1 MKRLKQPATTIL
13 FLLAALMFLGC
24 KPASEAPAD
33 KADAAPKKAEAE
45 APAKAA
51 IPEGLD
57 LVILNGRV
65 MDPETKLDAQR
76 NVGVKD
82 GKIVAIT
89 EQAIKGS
96 ETIDAKGH
104 VVAPGFIDTHWHAL
118 DGFGAKVGILDG
130 VTTGMDI
137 EAGAHNVSKWYAA
150 HEGKTI
156 HNYGTTASHALA
168 RMLVH
173 DAKEMASQDQFDFNG
188 PLDFLAIPPLINFS
202 GQDGVPGWSVTRSN
216 REQTNRI
223 MEMLDRDLRDGALGV
238 GSTVGYMRT
247 GTTTYELFLAQK
259 TAANYGR
266 LTGFH
271 ARFYPSALTPIE
283 HPLGFDEV
291 FTNAYVLGAPL
302 IYQHNMDYGWYE
314 IEQKLAL
321 AREKGLNMWS
331 EMYPY
336 EAASTVISAEF
347 LQPEVYE
354 AGGNH
359 YGDGGIYDPQLDK
372 FYSKKDFLST
382 AKKEPGRMIMAYF
395 AYRVP
400 WIVPM
405 LRTPHMTI
413 ASDAVLNSAGPKD
426 FDTPFKEYEGHPR
439 TVGSRGKALRLA
451 RENKIPLMDVLAN
464 TSYYTAKHLGEA
476 GIEAM
481 QIRGRMQE
489 GMVADITIFD
499 PKNVTDN
506 ATYKAGEQG
515 LPTTG
520 IPYVIING
528 QIVVKDS
535 KPLEVFAGQPIRYPV
550 EDKGRYEPV
559 SEKDW
564 LLQFPEKYK

>member
-1 MKRLKQPATTIL
+1 MNRYRSAVMLSCL
-13 FLLAALMFLGC
+13 VVLLGC

-33 KADAAPKKAEAE
+33 GADAAPKKGE
-45 APAKAA
+45 AKAA
-51 IPEGLD
+51 IPEDLD

-65 MDPETKLDAQR
+65 MDPETKLDAVR
-76 NVGVKD
+76 NVGIKG
-82 GKIVAIT
+82 GKIVTIT

-118 DGFGAKVGILDG
+118 DSFGRKIGLRDG

-137 EAGAHNVSKWYAA
+137 EAGAINVAKWYAD
-150 HEGKTI
+150 HEGKTLM
-156 HNYGTTASHALA
+156 NYGTTASHAVA
-168 RMLVH
+168 RLLVH
-173 DAKEMASQDQFDFNG
+173 DAKEMASQDQVDLDG
-188 PLDFLAIPPLINFS
+188 PVDFLHIPFLMDMA

-216 REQTNRI
+216 REQANRI
-223 MEMLDRDLRDGALGV
+223 MRMLDKELRDGALGV
-238 GSTVGYMRT
+238 GSAVGYMRT

-283 HPLGFDEV
+283 HPMGFDEV

-336 EAASTVISAEF
+336 EGASTIISAEF
-347 LQPEVYE
+347 LQPDVYE

-372 FYSKKDFLST
+372 FYSKEEFLKA
-382 AKKEPGRMIMAYF
+382 AKKEPGRIIVAYF

-405 LRTPHMTI
+405 VGTPHMTV
-413 ASDAVLNSAGPKD
+413 AADSVVNSSGAKG
-426 FDTPFKEYEGHPR
+426 FDTPFKEYGGNPR
-439 TVGSRGKALRLA
+439 TSGTRGKVLRLA
-451 RENKIPLMDVLAN
+451 RENNIPLMDILAN
-464 TSYYTAKHLGEA
+464 TSFYAAKHLGDA
-476 GIEAM
+476 GIAAM
-481 QIRGRMQE
+481 QVRGRMQE

-499 PKNVTDN
+499 PENVRDN
-506 ATYKAGEQG
+506 STYKAGEQG
-515 LPTTG
+515 TPTTG

-535 KPLEVFAGQPIRYPV
+535 KVLQVFAGQPIRYPV